1 MPTDNLLQR
10 LGSIEGIMFDIDGCL
25 VISNGPSGQDGHV
38 LEGAAEILAETRASG
53 RRLCVFTNGTAQT
66 SGQIAAHL
74 RSMGLDL
81 ADSDVLTPAVVAA
94 RVIKELYGDSPVLVF
109 SGEGMW
115 QEFRN
120 YGVNLVDIE
129 QGGSGAA
136 SGAVAVVVGWD
147 PDFTRSKLQFA
158 AEAILAGALLYC
170 TSDAPAF
177 ASNDRLNVGVS
188 GFISAGLS
196 HVTGVEWTVLGK
208 PSAYALETVCATLGT
223 APENTL
229 VLGDDV
235 YLESKMARRGGALAG
250 LVLTGTTTRA
260 HLKTT
265 PVDEAPDLVVD
276 SLPELSAMFAEAD
289 ALRAS
294 VVR

>member
-1 MPTDNLLQR
+1 VPTDNLLQR

-38 LEGAAEILAETRASG
+38 LEGAAEILVQTRESG
-53 RRLCVFTNGTAQT
+53 RKLCVFTNGTADT

-94 RVIKELYGDSPVLVF
+94 RVIKELYGDSPVIVF

-115 QEFRN
+115 EEFRN
-120 YGVNLVDIE
+120 YGVNIVDIE
-129 QGGSGAA
+129 KGGSGAA

-147 PDFTRSKLQFA
+147 PEFTRGKLQFA

-188 GFISAGLS
+188 GFITAGLS
-196 HVTGVEWTVLGK
+196 HVTSVEWTVLGK

-235 YLESKMARRGGALAG
+235 YLESTMARRGGALAG

-260 HLKTT
+260 HLETT
-265 PVDEAPDLVVD
+265 PDDEAPDLVVD
-276 SLPELSAMFAEAD
+276 SLPELSALFAEAD